1 LSRPLIPY
9 FFRRRTLLAPALALL
24 SLPCAFGAQQ
34 TVTVSPPA
42 TLPPVTSIALDRT
55 KLTLPRDFSARLNLL
70 ILQFARNQQS
80 AVESWLP
87 VAAGTSAA
95 PSQIQTW
102 VLPVSPKQNNLYK
115 WWLDSSMRG
124 SLPPQQLQHST
135 VPLYVDKK
143 QFLQALGISSEKE
156 IAILL
161 TDKAGHVMWRSAG
174 AATDEKKQSLTAF
187 LKTQSP

>member
-1 LSRPLIPY
+1 LRSLIPY
-9 FFRRRTLLAPALALL
+9 FFRRRTLLAPTLALV
-24 SLPCAFGAQQ
+24 SLTCGFGAQQ
-34 TVTVSPPA
+34 TVMVSPPA
-42 TLPPVTSIALDRT
+42 TLPPVASTALDKT

-70 ILQFARNQQS
+70 ILQFARNQQN

-87 VAAGTSAA
+87 VAAGTSAP

-102 VLPVSPKQNNLYK
+102 VLPVSSKENNLYK
-115 WWLDSSMRG
+115 WWLDSSMRS

-143 QFLQALGISSEKE
+143 QFLRALGISSEKE
-156 IAILL
+156 IAIVL
-161 TDKAGHVMWRSAG
+161 TDKAGHVVWRSAG
-174 AATDEKKQSLTAF
+174 AATEEKKQSLAAF